1 MQTRAP
7 RSLQPLTD
15 ATEITVAPS
24 AAALARGPRSRSNLP
39 RARSALPLRVRDVTA
54 APTSGREGHGERADA
69 TRPGGALPRP
79 DGEGRGRRRG
89 PREKERPRA
98 GVVKHSYLLSLIN
111 SLQLL
116 VEKT

>member
-1 MQTRAP
+1 MQRRAP

-24 AAALARGPRSRSNLP
+24 AAALAPGPRPRSNLP
-39 RARSALPLRVRDVTA
+39 RARLAPPLRVRDVTA
-54 APTSGREGHGERADA
+54 APTSGREGHGEWADA
-69 TRPGGALPRP
+69 ARPCAAAAR
-79 DGEGRGRRRG
+79 GEGKGRRPG
-89 PREKERPRA
+89 PREKERPRG

-116 VEKT
+116 LKKPRI